1 MKKIFRRNKPLVFVS
16 LTSIIIDCL
25 IYLIWVRTS
34 FLSNLVKVNTTMSKN
49 LMTIDTVLIGFS
61 YTALN
66 TMLSFSNNINFNQ
79 IDKDGYIDKYYNGV
93 YITIT
98 LLLLS
103 LLIGFVT
110 GYSVLGDKYHCL
122 YMIQL
127 LLNLDFLI
135 FFGYTIIKFRAL
147 INWVRRRKIA
157 ELTKK

>member
-127 LLNLDFLI
+127 LLNLDSLI
-135 FFGYTIIKFRAL
+135 FLVTL
-147 INWVRRRKIA
+147 LLSL
-157 ELTKK
+157 EL

>member
-127 LLNLDFLI
+127 LLNLDSLI
-135 FFGYTIIKFRAL
+135 FFGYTIIKFRVVLAS
-147 INWVRRRKIA
+147 A
-157 ELTKK
+157 

>member
-1 MKKIFRRNKPLVFVS
+1 MQKIFRRNKPLVFVS
-16 LTSIIIDCL
+16 IVSIVIDYA
-25 IYLIWVRTS
+25 IYLTWLYTS
-34 FLSNLVKVNTTMSKN
+34 FFSNLVKVNTTMSKN

-103 LLIGFVT
+103 LLMGFVET
-110 GYSVLGDKYHCL
+110 VK
-122 YMIQL
+122 
-127 LLNLDFLI
+127 
-135 FFGYTIIKFRAL
+135 FF
-147 INWVRRRKIA
+147 V
-157 ELTKK
+157 